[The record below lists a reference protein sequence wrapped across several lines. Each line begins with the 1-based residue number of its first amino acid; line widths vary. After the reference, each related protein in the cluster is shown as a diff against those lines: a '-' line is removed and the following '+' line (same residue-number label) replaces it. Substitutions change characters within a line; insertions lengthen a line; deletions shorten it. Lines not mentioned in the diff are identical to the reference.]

1 MKDEQADGRRP
12 SDRKKVKRRK
22 ERRRAKLD
30 PEGAPTYKNF
40 KGYQT

>member
-12 SDRKKVKRRK
+12 SDRKKVKRRR
-22 ERRRAKLD
+22 ERRRAKRD
-30 PEGAPTYKNF
+30 PEGQATYKTF